1 MSGEPVT
8 VILNRALGGDR
19 AAHEDIY
26 RLLYAELLKLA
37 RGQLSN
43 ANVTLNPAAL
53 VHEAYLRLLKRDAE
67 PMRDRRAFYA
77 YASQAMRSVLVDY
90 VRESGADKRGAGQRP
105 ITLSTGIAEGLA
117 GTDDDFARLND
128 ALLELQS
135 ADERCFKVVEMRY
148 FGGMTEEDIAA
159 QLDISLATVK
169 RDWRKAR
176 AFLFDQLR

>member
-26 RLLYAELLKLA
+26 RLLYGELLKLA
-37 RGQLSN
+37 RGQLSS
-43 ANVTLNPAAL
+43 ADVSLNPAAL

-77 YASQAMRSVLVDY
+77 YASQAMRSVLIDY
-90 VRESGADKRGAGQRP
+90 VRECDADKRGAGQRP

-117 GTDDDFARLND
+117 GADDFARLND
-128 ALLELQS
+128 ALLELQN
-135 ADERCFKVVEMRY
+135 ADERCFRVVEMRY
-148 FGGMTEEDIAA
+148 FGGMTEDDIAA

>member
-1 MSGEPVT
+1 MGGEPIT
-8 VILNRALGGDR
+8 VVLNRALGGDR
-19 AAHEDIY
+19 AAHDDIC

-37 RGQLSN
+37 RSQLSGSDLS
-43 ANVTLNPAAL
+43 LNPSAL
-53 VHEAYLRLLKRDAE
+53 VNEAYMRLLKRDAE
-67 PMRDRRAFYA
+67 PVRDRRAFYA

-90 VRESGADKRGAGQRP
+90 IRERGADKRGAGERP
-105 ITLSTGIAEGLA
+105 ITLSTGIAEGIA
-117 GTDDDFARLND
+117 ATDDFGRLND

-135 ADERCFKVVEMRY
+135 ADERCFRVVEMRY

>member
-1 MSGEPVT
+1 
-8 VILNRALGGDR
+8 
-19 AAHEDIY
+19 
-26 RLLYAELLKLA
+26 
-37 RGQLSN
+37 LSN

-67 PMRDRRAFYA
+67 PMRDRRAFYS

-90 VRESGADKRGAGQRP
+90 VRESSADKRGAGQRP

-117 GTDDDFARLND
+117 GTDGDFARLND

-176 AFLFDQLR
+176 AFLFDQLQ

>member
-1 MSGEPVT
+1 MSGEPIT
-8 VILNRALGGDR
+8 VVLNRALGGDR
-19 AAHEDIY
+19 VAHDDIY

-37 RGQLSN
+37 RGQLSSSD
-43 ANVTLNPAAL
+43 VSLNPSAL
-53 VHEAYLRLLKRDAE
+53 VHEAYMRLLKRDAE

-90 VRESGADKRGAGQRP
+90 VRGQGAEKRGAGERP
-105 ITLSTGIAEGLA
+105 ITLSTGIAEGVA
-117 GTDDDFARLND
+117 GTDDFGRLND

-135 ADERCFKVVEMRY
+135 ADERCFRVVEMRY

-159 QLDISLATVK
+159 QLDVSLATVK

>member
-1 MSGEPVT
+1 MTSSLSSGEPITEV
-8 VILNRALGGDR
+8 LNRALGGDR

-37 RGQLSN
+37 RGQLSQS
-43 ANVTLNPAAL
+43 NVSLNPAAL
-53 VHEAYLRLLKRDAE
+53 VNEAYMRLLKRDSE

-90 VRESGADKRGAGQRP
+90 VRGSSADKRGAGQRP

-135 ADERCFKVVEMRY
+135 AD
-148 FGGMTEEDIAA
+148 
-159 QLDISLATVK
+159 
-169 RDWRKAR
+169 
-176 AFLFDQLR
+176 

>member
-1 MSGEPVT
+1 MSSEPVT

-19 AAHEDIY
+19 AAHEDIF
-26 RLLYAELLKLA
+26 RLLYEELLKLA

-43 ANVTLNPAAL
+43 SDVSLNPSAL
-53 VHEAYLRLLKRDAE
+53 VHEAYMRLLKRDTE

-90 VRESGADKRGAGQRP
+90 VRESAADKRGAGQRP
-105 ITLSTGIAEGLA
+105 ITLSTGMAEGLA
-117 GTDDDFARLND
+117 GTDDFTRLND

-135 ADERCFKVVEMRY
+135 ADERCFKIVEMRY

-176 AFLFDQLR
+176 AFLFDQLQ

>member
-1 MSGEPVT
+1 MSGEPIT
-8 VILNRALGGDR
+8 VVLNRALGGDR
-19 AAHEDIY
+19 AAHDDIY

-37 RGQLSN
+37 RGQLASSD
-43 ANVTLNPAAL
+43 VSLNPAAL
-53 VHEAYLRLLKRDAE
+53 VNEAYLRLLKRDSE

-77 YASQAMRSVLVDY
+77 YASQAMRSVLIDY
-90 VRESGADKRGAGQRP
+90 VRERAADKRGAGERP
-105 ITLSTGIAEGLA
+105 ITLSTGLAEGLLA
-117 GTDDDFARLND
+117 ATDDFSRLND
-128 ALLELQS
+128 ALLELQT
-135 ADERCFKVVEMRY
+135 ADERCFRVVEMRY

>member
-1 MSGEPVT
+1 MGGEPLT
-8 VILNRALGGDR
+8 VVLNRALGGDR
-19 AAHEDIY
+19 AAHDDIC

-37 RGQLSN
+37 RGQLSGSDLS
-43 ANVTLNPAAL
+43 LNPSAL
-53 VHEAYLRLLKRDAE
+53 VNEAYMRLLKRDAE
-67 PMRDRRAFYA
+67 PVRDRRAFYA

-90 VRESGADKRGAGQRP
+90 IRERGADKRGAGERP
-105 ITLSTGIAEGLA
+105 ITLSTGIAEGIA
-117 GTDDDFARLND
+117 ATDDFGRLND

-135 ADERCFKVVEMRY
+135 ADERCFRIVEMRY

>member
-37 RGQLSN
+37 RAQLSN
-43 ANVTLNPAAL
+43 ADLTLNPSAL
-53 VHEAYLRLLKRDAE
+53 VHEAYMRLLKRDAE
-67 PMRDRRAFYA
+67 PIRDRRAFYA
-77 YASQAMRSVLVDY
+77 YASQAMRSVLIDY

-105 ITLSTGIAEGLA
+105 VTLSTGMAEGIA
-117 GTDDDFARLND
+117 GTEDFSRLNE

-135 ADERCFKVVEMRY
+135 VDERCFKVVEMRY
-148 FGGMTEEDIAA
+148 FGGMTEEDIAT